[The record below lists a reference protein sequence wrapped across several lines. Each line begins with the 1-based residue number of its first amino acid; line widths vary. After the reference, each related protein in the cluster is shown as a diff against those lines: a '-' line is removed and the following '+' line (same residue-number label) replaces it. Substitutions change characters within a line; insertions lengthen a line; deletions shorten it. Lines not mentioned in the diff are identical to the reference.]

1 MYELRVKPTQR
12 AAPRATVIVLYEF
25 PVESSLCEFIR
36 VPRLE
41 EEAAIVSMNIGLDQ

>member
-1 MYELRVKPTQR
+1 MYELRVKPPQR

-25 PVESSLCEFIR
+25 PVESRCGEFVR

-41 EEAAIVSMNIGLDQ
+41 KEAAIVSMNIGLDQ